1 MRLTSYFFDITT
13 KLIDSFTQV
22 CYPLTRFFDRQLFAG
37 VFTKTKCGG
46 HAKVFDTIREDI
58 YSVFDR
64 DPAARSVL
72 EIIFCYP
79 GLHVVWFYRIAH
91 WFWTR
96 EFYFLGR
103 LTSHLGRFL
112 TGIEIHPGAQ
122 IGKKF
127 FIDHGMGVVIG
138 ETAEIGDN
146 VTLYHGVTLGGVTWD
161 KVKRHPTIGDNVV
174 IGSGAKVL
182 GPFTVG
188 SGAKIGSNSVVV
200 KEVPQ
205 NSSVVGIPGRVVMQQ
220 EPKVEEKRPDL
231 EHGKMPDPEAKAIS
245 CLFDQIRA
253 LEKKVEGLTDKLEK
267 AEPKPAIKVAAK
279 TSSLAT
285 KVPAKVTVKARA
297 TVKRKST
304 SRSATA
310 KPPAVK
316 PGGKVTSSARTR
328 KVEKNEA

>member
-1 MRLTSYFFDITT
+1 
-13 KLIDSFTQV
+13 
-22 CYPLTRFFDRQLFAG
+22 
-37 VFTKTKCGG
+37 VFK
-46 HAKVFDTIREDI
+46 TIREDV

-64 DPAARSVL
+64 DPAARSAV
-72 EIIFCYP
+72 EIFFCYP
-79 GLHVVWFYRIAH
+79 GLHAVWFYRVAH
-91 WFWTR
+91 WLWIR
-96 EFYFLGR
+96 ELYFLGR
-103 LTSHLGRFL
+103 FTSHLGRFF

-161 KVKRHPTIGDNVV
+161 KVKRHPTVEDNVV

-188 SGAKIGSNSVVV
+188 KGAKIGSNSVVV

-220 EPKVEEKRPDL
+220 EPKVEEERPDL

-253 LEKKVEGLTDKLEK
+253 LEKKVEDLTGRLEK
-267 AEPKPAIKVAAK
+267 AETGSAKKPPVKRNTTKSAAAK
-279 TSSLAT
+279 PKGRTA
-285 KVPAKVTVKARA
+285 
-297 TVKRKST
+297 KST
-304 SRSATA
+304 
-310 KPPAVK
+310 PA
-316 PGGKVTSSARTR
+316 R
-328 KVEKNEA
+328 KVEKA